1 MRIRNYSYKLDGSK
15 TARIR
20 CVPRYIICYEFYN
33 NPFSAPTDYS
43 FKYLSILRFVSLLS
57 CSRLL
62 PFFFFSFFLLFV
74 LVLFF
79 SFFRVLTCGRG
90 KIRAVYLP
98 TFYGRVPFFFHIFA
112 DFYMAWLDSYD
123 SSRYELLHL
132 PDQTTSF
139 RDDLMEQ
146 LSIFVSFSSS
156 FSTWPLHH
164 LAMVVLQI

>member
-1 MRIRNYSYKLDGSK
+1 MLVLLLAFLSFCSISSFIVLFLFCCFFFFICSVHPYELKMDSAFAAIYYLSIKYISHVIILSTILVRRSKKYGGDSVMRIRNYSYKLDGSK

-79 SFFRVLTCGRG
+79 SCS
-90 KIRAVYLP
+90 P
-98 TFYGRVPFFFHIFA
+98 
-112 DFYMAWLDSYD
+112 
-123 SSRYELLHL
+123 
-132 PDQTTSF
+132 
-139 RDDLMEQ
+139 
-146 LSIFVSFSSS
+146 
-156 FSTWPLHH
+156 
-164 LAMVVLQI
+164 